1 MNRLNGLDLE
11 NNVPEELWVEICN
24 IVQEAANKTILK
36 K

>member
-11 NNVPEELWVEICN
+11 NNVPEELWVEISN